1 MLTDLAT
8 EEVWMRARF
17 LVSLIATGLVVG
29 LLLTGCGESGQQN
42 DQSQDSEAQQPKQG
56 RTGEQEPLSGTV
68 VRVLPE
74 NEVIVVRSV
83 FKYRPDQV
91 RVTLDGKE
99 VEPNAIAEGQKA
111 EVLYSKVTTEQGRDI
126 NVVRSIKLQ
135 SENDA
140 PGGDTTG

>member
-99 VEPNAIAEGQKA
+99 VEPDAIAEGQKA